1 MPQRAASVKHRHG
14 GPFLLR
20 CAPAAG
26 THAMIRT
33 ILKGFFWAAGVYV
46 VAILVLVPVYSVVSP
61 ISTYMIGRWL
71 TFERVVRDW
80 QSLEKI
86 SPNLVH
92 AVVVSEDARLC
103 SHWGVDWNEVRD
115 ALEEADELSE
125 ARGASTIAMQT
136 ARNLFLWPG
145 RNLVRKAMEV
155 PIAYYISLVWSPRRL
170 IEVYLNI
177 AEWGPNGE
185 FGAEA
190 AAQRAFGKSAAR
202 LSRREAALLA
212 GSLPDPVRRN
222 AARPAAGLS
231 RVASRTVSRMTT
243 DGGLSVECLEL
254 ER

>member
-1 MPQRAASVKHRHG
+1 MISASMRRQ
-14 GPFLLR
+14 PER
-20 CAPAAG
+20 
-26 THAMIRT
+26 AMIRT
-33 ILKGFFWAAGVYV
+33 VLKGFLWAAAAYV
-46 VAILVLVPVYSVVSP
+46 FAILVLVPIYALVPP

-71 TFERVVRDW
+71 TGERVVRDW
-80 QSLEKI
+80 QPLEEI

-92 AVVVSEDARLC
+92 AVVVNEDARLC

-145 RNLVRKAMEV
+145 RNLVRKALEV
-155 PIAYYISLVWSPRRL
+155 PIAYYMTLVWSPRRL
-170 IEVYLNI
+170 VEVYLNI

-185 FGAEA
+185 FGAET

-212 GSLPDPVRRN
+212 SSLPNPVRRN
-222 AARPAAGLS
+222 AARPGPGLS
-231 RVASRTVSRMTT
+231 RVASRTMSRMAA
-243 DGGLSVECLEL
+243 DGGVSIRCLEL
-254 ER
+254 ERRAAWRRAAAPL

>member
-1 MPQRAASVKHRHG
+1 MPADSRTRV
-14 GPFLLR
+14 
-20 CAPAAG
+20 
-26 THAMIRT
+26 MIRT
-33 ILKGFFWAAGVYV
+33 ILKGFFWAAGVYAI
-46 VAILVLVPVYSVVSP
+46 AILVLVPVYAVAPP

-71 TFERVVRDW
+71 AFERVVRDW
-80 QSLEKI
+80 RPLEEI

-92 AVVVSEDARLC
+92 AVIVSEDARLC
-103 SHWGVDWNEVRD
+103 SHRGVDWSAVRD

-145 RNLVRKAMEV
+145 RNLVRKALEV
-155 PIAYYISLVWSPRRL
+155 PIAYYMTLVWSPRRL

-212 GSLPDPVRRN
+212 SSLPNPVRRN
-222 AARPAAGLS
+222 AARPGSGLS
-231 RVASRTVSRMTT
+231 RVASRTVSRMAM
-243 DGGLSVECLEL
+243 DGGLSVECLDL
-254 ER
+254 DQ

>member
-1 MPQRAASVKHRHG
+1 MRDRRPGS
-14 GPFLLR
+14 
-20 CAPAAG
+20 
-26 THAMIRT
+26 AMIRT
-33 ILKGFFWAAGVYV
+33 ILKGFLWAAAAYAI
-46 VAILVLVPVYSVVSP
+46 AILVLVPVYAVVPP

-71 TFERVVRDW
+71 SGERVVRDW
-80 QSLEKI
+80 QPIEQI

-92 AVVVSEDARLC
+92 AVVVSEDARVC
-103 SHWGVDWNEVRD
+103 SHWGVDWGEVRD

-145 RNLVRKAMEV
+145 RSLVRKALEV
-155 PIAYYISLVWSPRRL
+155 PIAYYMTLVWSPRRL
-170 IEVYLNI
+170 IEIYLNI

-212 GSLPDPVRRN
+212 SSLPNPVRRN
-222 AARPAAGLS
+222 AARPGPGLS
-231 RVASRTVSRMTT
+231 RVASRAMNRMAN
-243 DGGLSVECLEL
+243 DGGLSIACLDL
-254 ER
+254 KR